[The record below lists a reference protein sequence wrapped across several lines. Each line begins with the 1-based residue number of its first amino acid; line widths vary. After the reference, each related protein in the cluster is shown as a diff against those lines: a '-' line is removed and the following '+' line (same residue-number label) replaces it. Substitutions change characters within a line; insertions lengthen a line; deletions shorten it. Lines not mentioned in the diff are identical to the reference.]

1 MTSRLQ
7 IGYNKLD
14 TNSIKVIFEP
24 CWINYLSSSLDQLD
38 VEKELKEKYG
48 AKFFCGRKGT
58 YWLVFESEA
67 ACLEFKVAWA

>member
-7 IGYNKLD
+7 IGYHNLK
-14 TNSIKVIFEP
+14 TGSIEVTFEP
-24 CWINYLSSSLDQLD
+24 CWTNYVNSFLSQFD

-48 AKFFCGRKGT
+48 AKFLCGRKGT

-67 ACLEFKVAWA
+67 ACLEFKVTWS